1 MRGWHLKQ
9 LQPEGWLCPVCLP
22 THSDAPCCSRRH
34 MYALAL
40 SLLTCPLGLQWPV
53 PTTWAWALFP
63 RLCFGHLPLKAC
75 HISFHSFSHL
85 TSTLTWAADQA
96 VAPFPVCP
104 GAQGRSQLQTANHC
118 QEQQENHLPS
128 GDNYAMC
135 QAGAECSAHSPS
147 VTLTNDTAGQAL

>member
-1 MRGWHLKQ
+1 MA
-9 LQPEGWLCPVCLP
+9 PEAATTRRAVM
-22 THSDAPCCSRRH
+22 PCVPPHTLGC
-34 MYALAL
+34 
-40 SLLTCPLGLQWPV
+40 SLLQQAAHVCSCPEPAHLPSGSPV
-53 PTTWAWALFP
+53 ACPPTTWAWALFP

-147 VTLTNDTAGQAL
+147 VTLTNDTARQAL